1 MGFSFHIIILIY
13 KIVVYHL
20 KMIKLHEILMTIMLW
35 EMLLEYL
42 IETKISLQYTYFS
55 RFSEIV

>member
-1 MGFSFHIIILIY
+1 
-13 KIVVYHL
+13 
-20 KMIKLHEILMTIMLW
+20 MIKLHEILMTIMLW

-42 IETKISLQYTYFS
+42 IETKISLQNTYFS

>member
-13 KIVVYHL
+13 KIVIYHL
-20 KMIKLHEILMTIMLW
+20 KMIKLHGILMTIMLW

>member
-1 MGFSFHIIILIY
+1 
-13 KIVVYHL
+13 
-20 KMIKLHEILMTIMLW
+20 MIKLHEILMTIMLW

>member
-13 KIVVYHL
+13 KIVIYHL
-20 KMIKLHEILMTIMLW
+20 KMIKLHEILMTIMW